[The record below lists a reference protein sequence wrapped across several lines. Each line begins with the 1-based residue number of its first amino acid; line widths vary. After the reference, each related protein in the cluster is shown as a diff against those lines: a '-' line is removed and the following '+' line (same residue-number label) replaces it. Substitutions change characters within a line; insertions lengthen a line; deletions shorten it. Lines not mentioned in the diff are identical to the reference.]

1 MIDELL
7 ISFVKHIEHWLI
19 IKLSSILI
27 HLPSYHISA
36 NIGNLHTHDI
46 LHISCEHLARH
57 LVEYNIQVYGD
68 SIGSLT
74 VTHIHQHV
82 RGHRQLSEFVH
93 LCHRQE
99 TYYQSAEKREKG
111 T

>member
-1 MIDELL
+1 MIDEFL

-19 IKLSSILI
+19 IKLSSIFI
-27 HLPSYHISA
+27 HLPSYHISS
-36 NIGNLHTHDI
+36 NISNLHTHDI
-46 LHISCEHLARH
+46 LHIECEHLARH
-57 LVEYNIQVYGD
+57 LVEYHIEIDCD
-68 SIGSLT
+68 SICSLT

-82 RGHRQLSEFVH
+82 RGHRQLSEFVQ

-99 TYYQSAEKREKG
+99 TYYQSAEKREKS